1 MAGLETVQQQVDSK
15 KLALR
20 ENPNLGTGPKGVTP
34 EIITVIA
41 KQQIAKEQAEK
52 EQALNAAMQEPQGT
66 ISEQL
71 DGQILESQSKQL
83 TNNIAGVVQNNQAKR
98 QPPQNMQ
105 ARRPMQGQ
113 NSAQPKR
120 PMTAQRPM
128 PGQNP
133 ANMMAQQQQQ
143 KPQGGLPIQ
152 QKPMMV
158 AQGGIIPKFQDGGRI
173 EGLKARIRKAL
184 QQLGPGDA
192 SDPERQSALR
202 DILNVVTR
210 GGTAEE
216 NKVARELLMTEAGF
230 EGTGGAPSSEKPK
243 STPGKPDTSAAGF
256 YGDLFDFS
264 TGKPKDTSKKPDGA
278 PRSFSAYGA
287 PVQNLSADGKNLDRL
302 KDTATTLG
310 GLYGGRSAIGA
321 LGKTK
326 AGQQAGKFVADKGK
340 KVLEKGKDLAGA
352 GVDKA
357 KDIGGGI
364 QNVLR
369 KGFTESRN
377 RRQFPNAKVGKTA
390 NKRITKAGS
399 RDEVRDFSGRRTA
412 QTLGTGLGLGAVA
425 ARGMGSSEVPTNQPA
440 QAAPPVQGQGG
451 AAPTGPRK
459 VQDMGGLG
467 VLRPGATGGTG
478 AAGAAAAGAGGAGG
492 AAGAG
497 GPETGGSQVG
507 FPKTDAPNNP
517 IMTGLQGIK
526 KTGADGK
533 EVNLADIMKDRALA
547 DPTKVREDAAL
558 QAKKDF
564 GYIDEKGKS
573 TTGDQRTIAGLAG
586 LYDEQEKET
595 ARQLSPEVQRQ
606 KSLARMYAA
615 RAGAAGAARGNS
627 ILDFYRGTKE
637 QANEKIQN
645 YNTIMKK
652 QVEAVKQVN
661 EEAGKAFDK
670 AIESQNSAA
679 TLFGTVLGGDI
690 TAANSYLDRE
700 AANNRAVLN
709 AEVQLRL
716 GKDVNELKAAI
727 QETNKISS
735 LSTMMSKLQ
744 VAQTE
749 TIKTLNGETRMNS
762 SLSKDEKAAEMALNR
777 LDTVNKLKPFFDMLS
792 NQLLGKPNTGDTG
805 GTGGTGDEG
814 GKQVKPTDAAASALS
829 QYGGNMGQFGI

>member
-34 EIITVIA
+34 DMITLIA

-105 ARRPMQGQ
+105 ARRPMPGQ
-113 NSAQPKR
+113 NPAQPK
-120 PMTAQRPM
+120 QPM
-128 PGQNP
+128 PPQNP

-143 KPQGGLPIQ
+143 RKPQGGLPIQ

-425 ARGMGSSEVPTNQPA
+425 ARGMGASEVPTNQPA
-440 QAAPPVQGQGG
+440 QTTPPPVQGQGG

-467 VLRPGATGGTG
+467 VLRPGATGPQ
-478 AAGAAAAGAGGAGG
+478 AGGATGPQAGVGG
-492 AAGAG
+492 GTPPA
-497 GPETGGSQVG
+497 GGSQVG
-507 FPKTDAPNNP
+507 FPKEEFSKNP
-517 IMTGLQGIK
+517 IMSGLQGIK

-547 DPTKVREDAAL
+547 DPTKMRSDAAL

-564 GYIDEKGKS
+564 GYTDKDGNS
-573 TTGDQRTIAGLAG
+573 TTGDQRTIAGLAE

-595 ARQLSPEVQRQ
+595 ARQLTPAAQND
-606 KSLARMYAA
+606 KALARMYAA

-700 AANNRAVLN
+700 AANNRAALN

-735 LSTMMSKLQ
+735 LTALMSKLQ

-749 TIKTLNGETRMNS
+749 TIKALNGETRMNG
-762 SLSKDEKAAEMALNR
+762 SLTKDEKAAEMAMNR
-777 LDTVNKLKPFFDMLS
+777 LDTVNSLKPFFDMLS
-792 NQLLGKPNTGDTG
+792 NQLLGKPNTGD
-805 GTGGTGDEG
+805 TGGTGDEG

>member
-1 MAGLETVQQQVDSK
+1 MAGLETVQQQVNSK

-20 ENPNLGTGPKGVTP
+20 ENPNLGTGPRGVTP
-34 EIITVIA
+34 DMITLIA

-98 QPPQNMQ
+98 QQPQNMQ
-105 ARRPMQGQ
+105 ARRPMPGQ
-113 NSAQPKR
+113 NPAQPK
-120 PMTAQRPM
+120 QPM
-128 PGQNP
+128 PPQNP

-143 KPQGGLPIQ
+143 QRKPQGGLPIQ

-412 QTLGTGLGLGAVA
+412 QTLGTGVGLGAVA
-425 ARGMGSSEVPTNQPA
+425 ARGMGASEVPTNQPA
-440 QAAPPVQGQGG
+440 QTTPPPVQGQGG

-467 VLRPGATGGTG
+467 VLRPGATGPQ
-478 AAGAAAAGAGGAGG
+478 AGGATGPTPPP
-492 AAGAG
+492 AG
-497 GPETGGSQVG
+497 GTPPPAGGSQVG
-507 FPKTDAPNNP
+507 FPKTEAPDNP
-517 IMTGLQGIK
+517 IMSGLQGIK

-533 EVNLADIMKDRALA
+533 AVNLADIMKDRALA
-547 DPTKVREDAAL
+547 DPTKVRDDAAL

-564 GYIDEKGKS
+564 GYMDKDGKS
-573 TTGDQRTIAGLAG
+573 TTGDQRTIAGLAD
-586 LYDEQEKET
+586 LYDKQEKET
-595 ARQLSPEVQRQ
+595 ARQLTPAAQND
-606 KSLARMYAA
+606 KFLARMYAA

-627 ILDFYRGTKE
+627 ILDFYKGSKE

-645 YNTIMKK
+645 YNAIMKK

-661 EEAGKAFDK
+661 EEAGKAFD
-670 AIESQNSAA
+670 AAVESQNAAA

-700 AANNRAVLN
+700 AANNRAALN

-735 LSTMMSKLQ
+735 LVAMMKELQ
-744 VAQTE
+744 VAQAE
-749 TIKTLNGETRMNS
+749 TIKTLNGETRMSS
-762 SLSKDEKAAEMALNR
+762 SLSKDEKAAEMAMNR
-777 LDTVNKLKPFFDMLS
+777 VDTVNRLKPLFDMIS

>member
-20 ENPNLGTGPKGVTP
+20 ENPNLGTGPRGVTP
-34 EIITVIA
+34 DMITLIA

-105 ARRPMQGQ
+105 ARRPMPGQ
-113 NSAQPKR
+113 NPAQPKR
-120 PMTAQRPM
+120 PMP
-128 PGQNP
+128 PQNP

-143 KPQGGLPIQ
+143 QRKPQGGLPIQ

-264 TGKPKDTSKKPDGA
+264 TGKPKDTSKKPEGKGPDFGA
-278 PRSFSAYGA
+278 ANQAMVQGALKNIEGSKDAVPLAGKTAMAAGEAY
-287 PVQNLSADGKNLDRL
+287 
-302 KDTATTLG
+302 LG
-310 GLYGGRSAIGA
+310 GKG
-321 LGKTK
+321 LGMLSRT
-326 AGQQAGKFVADKGK
+326 GAGKKAVDAA
-340 KVLEKGKDLAGA
+340 KDLPGNLKNF
-352 GVDKA
+352 G
-357 KDIGGGI
+357 
-364 QNVLR
+364 R
-369 KGFTESRN
+369 KLFTESRN
-377 RRQFPNAKVGKTA
+377 RRQFPKAKVGKTA

-412 QTLGTGLGLGAVA
+412 QTLGTGLGIAGVGSRMAGA
-425 ARGMGSSEVPTNQPA
+425 SEVPTNQPA
-440 QAAPPVQGQGG
+440 QTTPPPVQGQGG

-467 VLRPGATGGTG
+467 VLRPGATGPQ
-478 AAGAAAAGAGGAGG
+478 AGGATTP
-492 AAGAG
+492 AAGGGTPPAAG
-497 GPETGGSQVG
+497 GGTPPPPAGGSQVG
-507 FPKTDAPNNP
+507 FPKTVAPNNP
-517 IMTGLQGIK
+517 IMTGLEGIK

-533 EVNLADIMKDRALA
+533 EVNLAGIMKDRALA
-547 DPTKVREDAAL
+547 DPTKVRDDTAL

-564 GYIDEKGKS
+564 GYVDEKGKS
-573 TTGDQRTIAGLAG
+573 TTGDQRTIAGLAD
-586 LYDEQEKET
+586 LYKKQEKET
-595 ARQLSPEVQRQ
+595 ERQLSPAAQND
-606 KSLARMYAA
+606 KFLARMYAA

-627 ILDFYRGTKE
+627 ILDFYRGSKE

-670 AIESQNSAA
+670 AVESQNAA
-679 TLFGTVLGGDI
+679 ASLFGTVLGGDI

-700 AANNRAVLN
+700 AANNRAALD
-709 AEVQLRL
+709 AEVKLKL
-716 GKDVNELKAAI
+716 GKDVNELRAAI
-727 QETNKISS
+727 QETNNISS
-735 LSTMMSKLQ
+735 LGVMMGKLQ
-744 VAQTE
+744 TAQTE
-749 TIKTLNGETRMNS
+749 TIKTLNDETRMNS
-762 SLSKDEKAAEMALNR
+762 SLSKDEKAAEMAMNR
-777 LDTVNKLKPFFDMLS
+777 VDTVNNLKPLFDMIS
-792 NQLLGKPNTGDTG
+792 NQLLGKPNTGD
-805 GTGGTGDEG
+805 TGGTGDEG

>member
-34 EIITVIA
+34 DMITLIA

-66 ISEQL
+66 IAEQL
-71 DGQILESQSKQL
+71 DGQILEGRSKQL

-105 ARRPMQGQ
+105 ARRPMPGQ
-113 NSAQPKR
+113 NPAQPKQT
-120 PMTAQRPM
+120 MTAQRPM
-128 PGQNP
+128 PPQNP
-133 ANMMAQQQQQ
+133 ANMMAQQQQRR
-143 KPQGGLPIQ
+143 PQGGLPIQ
-152 QKPMMV
+152 QRPMMV
-158 AQGGIIPKFQDGGRI
+158 AQGGIIPKFEEGGRI

-192 SDPERQSALR
+192 SDPERQAALR

-230 EGTGGAPSSEKPK
+230 EGTGGAPSSEKPEV
-243 STPGKPDTSAAGF
+243 TAAR
-256 YGDLFDFS
+256 
-264 TGKPKDTSKKPDGA
+264 PDGI
-278 PRSFSAYGA
+278 PRYTAYGA

-302 KDTATTLG
+302 KDTVTTLG
-310 GLYGGRSAIGA
+310 GLYGGKSAIGA
-321 LGKTK
+321 LGRTK

-340 KVLEKGKDLAGA
+340 KVLEKGKDLVDA

-357 KDIGGGI
+357 KDLGGGI

-412 QTLGTGLGLGAVA
+412 QTVGTGLGLGAVA
-425 ARGMGSSEVPTNQPA
+425 ARGMGASEVPTNQPA
-440 QAAPPVQGQGG
+440 QTTATPPVQGQGV
-451 AAPTGPRK
+451 AAVQGPRK
-459 VQDMGGLG
+459 VEDMGGLG
-467 VLRPGATGGTG
+467 VLRPGATGATG
-478 AAGAAAAGAGGAGG
+478 AAPAAPAD
-492 AAGAG
+492 
-497 GPETGGSQVG
+497 PQTGGSQVG
-507 FPKTDAPNNP
+507 FPKEEFSKNP
-517 IMTGLQGIK
+517 IMSGLQGIK
-526 KTGADGK
+526 RKDADGT
-533 EVNLADIMKDRALA
+533 EVSAADILKDRALA
-547 DPTKVREDAAL
+547 DPTKMRGDAAL

-573 TTGDQRTIAGLAG
+573 TTGEQRTISGLAN
-586 LYDEQEKET
+586 LYDKQEKET
-595 ARQLSPEVQRQ
+595 ARQLTPDVQRQ
-606 KSLARMYAA
+606 KFLARQYAA

-652 QVEAVKQVN
+652 QAEAVKQVN

-670 AIESQNSAA
+670 AVESQNAA
-679 TLFGTVLGGDI
+679 LGVFGTILGGDSD
-690 TAANSYLDRE
+690 AYNKYQDRE
-700 AANNRAVLN
+700 AANDRAKLN
-709 AEVQLRL
+709 AEVQLKL
-716 GKDVNELKAAI
+716 GKDLNELKAAI
-727 QETNKISS
+727 QETNNLQAMGTLLTQMQAAMDASIKARNEEIRLDSS
-735 LSTMMSKLQ
+735 LDGDAKSEQ
-744 VAQTE
+744 
-749 TIKTLNGETRMNS
+749 
-762 SLSKDEKAAEMALNR
+762 MALNR
-777 LDTVNKLKPFFDMLS
+777 VNITEMMRPFIQEIQRKMGLEVDQKGGNRGGSS
-792 NQLLGKPNTGDTG
+792 NLNIMDIINKANPNSN
-805 GTGGTGDEG
+805 E
-814 GKQVKPTDAAASALS
+814 ASAFAS
-829 QYGGNMGQFGI
+829 YFQ